1 MEGQSWNKLVF
12 RDLAVFFKAGKN
24 TVLIKAADG
33 GGAPCGLLYAGII
46 QEKKGSELKIYSD
59 SQTMTSEN
67 NQDWVKAQILCPF
80 GSAPW
85 GAMSN
90 PRPAET
96 EDLGA
101 FGFPF

>member
-1 MEGQSWNKLVF
+1 MIKIGLTSCRNH
-12 RDLAVFFKAGKN
+12 AMTGKAGKN

-46 QEKKGSELKIYSD
+46 QEKKGSKLKIYSD
-59 SQTMTSEN
+59 SQTVTSEN

-90 PRPAET
+90 PRPAEI
-96 EDLGA
+96 ENPGSDE
-101 FGFPF
+101 FPF